1 MIDYKLSRVKVH
13 LSDRSHFREKE
24 TKKQRKEGRKKER
37 KKERKKGKKSKLS
50 FILERV
56 LYKEMNPRPWNF
68 VLRCPTTKFSM
79 LLWIFL
85 HL

>member
-1 MIDYKLSRVKVH
+1 MIDCKLSRVKVH

-24 TKKQRKEGRKKER
+24 TKKQRK
-37 KKERKKGKKSKLS
+37 KERKKGKKSKLL
-50 FILERV
+50 FFLERV

-68 VLRCPTTKFSM
+68 VLRCPTIKFSM

>member
-1 MIDYKLSRVKVH
+1 MIDYKLSRIKVH

-24 TKKQRKEGRKKER
+24 TKKQRKEGRKEER

-50 FILERV
+50 FFLERV

-68 VLRCPTTKFSM
+68 VLRCLTTKFSM

>member
-37 KKERKKGKKSKLS
+37 KGKKSKLL
-50 FILERV
+50 FFLERV